1 VSNTKFKPYEQYQKK
16 VHEWLGEL
24 PLHWELKRVG
34 YYFSERREKV
44 SDKDFEPLSV
54 TKNGILP
61 QLESAA
67 KSDDGDNRKLVRKGD
82 YVINSRS
89 DRKGSSGLSS
99 FDGSVSLINTVITP
113 SDSIYGP
120 YIHNLFRSTPFQEE
134 YYRFGK
140 GIVAD
145 LWTTNY
151 SEFKNIMIPIPPF
164 EEQKKIAFFL
174 ERETAIIDELIQK
187 QQELIKLSICK
198 RGLTINEYLLRGI
211 DRAAELIDSHN
222 ELMGFIPRYW
232 AFNRLKYS
240 ISINP
245 SYKELGAVD
254 DEMQVPFFAMESIG
268 ENGSLDMS
276 VSRKFSD
283 ISNAYTYFKNGD
295 VVVAKVT
302 PCFENFKGAL
312 IRNLS
317 TGFGFGTTE
326 LVVLRPNQEIDGE
339 YLYYISIS
347 PIVRDI
353 GASFMTG
360 AGGLK
365 RVPDEFFLNLRWPI
379 PDIENQKLIVR
390 CIKQDIQKI
399 DLLILKSEES
409 IQLLKEHRASL
420 ISAAV
425 TGKIKVF

>member
-1 VSNTKFKPYEQYQKK
+1 MSNTKFKPYEQYQSQ
-16 VHEWLGEL
+16 VHGWLGEL

-67 KSDDGDNRKLVRKGD
+67 KSDDSDNRKLVRKGD

-89 DRKGSSGLSS
+89 DRKGSSGLSNL
-99 FDGSVSLINTVITP
+99 DGSVSLINTVITP
-113 SDSIYGP
+113 SASIYGP
-120 YIHNLFRSTPFQEE
+120 YIHNLFRSVPFQEE

-151 SEFKNIMIPIPPF
+151 SEFKNIVIPIPPL
-164 EEQKKIAFFL
+164 EEQNRIATFL
-174 ERETAIIDELIQK
+174 ERETAAIDKLIQK
-187 QQELIKLSICK
+187 QKELIDLSICK

-211 DRAAELIDSHN
+211 DSNAELIGSHN
-222 ELMGFIPRYW
+222 DLIGFIPKKW
-232 AFNRLKYS
+232 IFNRLKYS

-245 SYKELGAVD
+245 SYKELADVD
-254 DEMQVPFFAMESIG
+254 SEMLVPFFAMESIG
-268 ENGSLDMS
+268 EDGQLDMS
-276 VSRKFSD
+276 VSRTFSE
-283 ISNAYTYFKNGD
+283 IANSYTYFRNGD
-295 VVVAKVT
+295 VVVAKVP

-312 IRNLS
+312 IKNLP
-317 TGFGFGTTE
+317 TDFGFGTTE

-339 YLYYISIS
+339 YLYYITIS
-347 PIVRDI
+347 PVVRNI
-353 GASFMTG
+353 GASYMTG

-379 PDIENQKLIVR
+379 PALEIQKSIVKR
-390 CIKQDIQKI
+390 IKEEIQKI

-409 IQLLKEHRASL
+409 IQLLKEHRTSL